1 MPHIALIAKLKR
13 FGKKDNSLHWFSNYM
28 YLNNRTQTLR
38 IGNTLS
44 NHLTIQCGVHQTSE
58 EKPMSFL
65 SSRNVLEMTYL
76 ATGTFIVTLSYTTLT
91 LITITQE
98 TAKVVKIIVNCE
110 CIAVDWCRNSGMLT
124 NPDLFA
130 VSKI

>member
-1 MPHIALIAKLKR
+1 
-13 FGKKDNSLHWFSNYM
+13 M
-28 YLNNRTQTLR
+28 YLNNRTQALC

-44 NHLTIQCGVHQTSE
+44 NHLTIQCVVHQTSV
-58 EKPMSFL
+58 EKPVSFL

-76 ATGTFIVTLSYTTLT
+76 ATGTFIVTLNYATLT

-98 TAKVVKIIVNCE
+98 TVKVVKIIVNCV
-110 CIAVDWCRNSGMLT
+110 CIAVDWFRNNGMLT

-130 VSKI
+130 VAKI